1 MQGGSGTLADDAV
14 PTPLSL
20 SEPNTKGGMPMK
32 LVRGF
37 VALTLILVSAGCAR
51 LVAPQAFAFRGNSEV
66 RPCEPL
72 PAVITGGGTVGVA
85 GGLLIDELN
94 KNCAQQR

>member
-1 MQGGSGTLADDAV
+1 
-14 PTPLSL
+14 
-20 SEPNTKGGMPMK
+20 MK

-37 VALTLILVSAGCAR
+37 VALTLILVTAGCAR
-51 LVAPQAFAFRGNSEV
+51 LAAPQAFAFRGNSEV
-66 RPCEPL
+66 RVCEPL
-72 PAVITGGGTVGVA
+72 PPVITGGGGTVGVA